1 MSKTQEELFFD
12 IKHAVLSYSQL
23 VENYEF
29 GCFYTTTCV
38 MGVLQRTLTSPTEKV
53 TAAGHCCCEKVTAG
67 GRGFQGSW
75 KYFHYLYFT

>member
-38 MGVLQRTLTSPTEKV
+38 MGELKRTLTSPTEKV
-53 TAAGHCCCEKVTAG
+53 TAAGHCWRSRIPRVLEVL
-67 GRGFQGSW
+67 SLLV
-75 KYFHYLYFT
+75 FHLMT